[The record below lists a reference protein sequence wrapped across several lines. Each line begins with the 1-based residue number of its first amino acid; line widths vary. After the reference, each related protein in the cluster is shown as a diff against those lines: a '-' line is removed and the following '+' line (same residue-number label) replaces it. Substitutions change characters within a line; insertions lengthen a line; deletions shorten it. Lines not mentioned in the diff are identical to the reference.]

1 LGGREE
7 RKREEL
13 THSAELGN
21 EGGDFVHD
29 AQGGW
34 QWGGGGWYRE
44 RKVDI
49 PVTGAERVSVS
60 GGGAYEGPGGGY
72 VLPSDTWMG
81 TLTGI
86 ERQSQC
92 SRSKGDTQTAEPLMA
107 FAQTCASGT
116 TDRGAGRKQWAHR
129 GHTLKHHT

>member
-34 QWGGGGWYRE
+34 QWGGE
-44 RKVDI
+44 V
-49 PVTGAERVSVS
+49 
-60 GGGAYEGPGGGY
+60 
-72 VLPSDTWMG
+72 
-81 TLTGI
+81 GI
-86 ERQSQC
+86 GKE
-92 SRSKGDTQTAEPLMA
+92 K
-107 FAQTCASGT
+107 
-116 TDRGAGRKQWAHR
+116 
-129 GHTLKHHT
+129 